1 MRKGL
6 SWDQFKR
13 KLAAV
18 VVVAT
23 LVVPGVASAE
33 ESSDAPASDATVTY
47 DSGSTVPTYGPMS
60 YGRGVSWS

>member
-33 ESSDAPASDATVTY
+33 ETSDAPTYDTAVTY
-47 DSGSTVPTYGPMS
+47 DSGSTYGPMS